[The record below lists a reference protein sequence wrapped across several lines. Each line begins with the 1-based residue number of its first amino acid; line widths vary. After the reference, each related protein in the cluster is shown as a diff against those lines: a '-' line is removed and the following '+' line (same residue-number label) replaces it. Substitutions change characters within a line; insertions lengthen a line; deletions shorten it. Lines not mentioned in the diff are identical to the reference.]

1 MFTYA
6 KVNKPIIGADF
17 LRAFGLLVDIRN
29 GCLIE
34 PHTDSQAAGALARG
48 STLKVSVL
56 AVGAV
61 NDDIHRLIK
70 GFNIM
75 SSQNLLIRPIQ
86 HNITHQIITGTSR
99 PVAHRPRRLS
109 PDKLKAAKAEFD
121 FLIA

>member
-29 GCLIE
+29 
-34 PHTDSQAAGALARG
+34 DSQAAGALARG
-48 STLKVSVL
+48 STLKLSVL

-70 GFNIM
+70 G
-75 SSQNLLIRPIQ
+75 QNLKSKSLNTTNSAQ
-86 HNITHQIITGTSR
+86 HYTSNYHRNFSSCRTQTPPSFTG
-99 PVAHRPRRLS
+99 
-109 PDKLKAAKAEFD
+109 
-121 FLIA
+121 